1 MTNRERMYSRLLMV
15 YPRWYRERRGQEI
28 NSTLL
33 EVAAAGGRFSW
44 LEAAAIA
51 VHGLRV
57 RLGIGYERFAGDV
70 LSLAALPGLM
80 MGAGLALTLG
90 IFGDWLPHTTIL
102 ASHPAP
108 LALQFGPFWTIGP
121 VLYAVWVAGAT
132 LAAVTP
138 RYQQAVAWVCLVATL
153 ATRLFGGLARPPT
166 APLLLLGL
174 LGVPAALAPRATR
187 SRRQLAI
194 SVLSGV
200 TVMAFIT
207 VSVAYVSFSGGY
219 FFQPLYW
226 NWGGVAVRE
235 LFPYMTGVALC
246 LAVGMLFLGHRR
258 GAAALALLMGPWL
271 LESSLG
277 LRPAVIQWYGPSA
290 LSIVS
295 AVVGSAVAVLLV
307 TCWVVDVRRSRNPLT
322 EPS

>member
-1 MTNRERMYSRLLMV
+1 MYSRLLMV
-15 YPRWYRERRGQEI
+15 YPRWYRERRGEEI

-57 RLGIGYERFAGDV
+57 RLGIGYERLAGDV
-70 LSLAALPGLM
+70 LALAALPGLM

-108 LALQFGPFWTIGP
+108 IALQFGPFWTMGP
-121 VLYAVWVAGAT
+121 ALYAVWVAGAIW
-132 LAAVTP
+132 AAVTP
-138 RYQQAVAWVCLVATL
+138 RYEQAVAWVCLLATL
-153 ATRLFGGLARPPT
+153 GTRLFGGLARPPT

-174 LGVPAALAPRATR
+174 LGVPAALAPRANR

-194 SVLSGV
+194 AVLSGV

-207 VSVAYVSFSGGY
+207 VTVAYVSFSGGY
-219 FFQPLYW
+219 LFQPLYW

-235 LFPYMTGVALC
+235 FPYMTGMALF

-277 LRPAVIQWYGPSA
+277 LRPALIQWYGSSA
-290 LSIVS
+290 FSIVS
-295 AVVGSAVAVLLV
+295 AVGGSAVAGLLV